1 MDNLVQRRAAQVRW
15 LKIAMENMEA
25 AFDGSTETRQ
35 ICFAKLMDT
44 WSRYD
49 EIITKLLDDTM
60 DQKTI
65 DVYTEER
72 ETVCADITEIKVK
85 VENMER
91 ELVVRECKST
101 EYTPITQTGSS
112 NVRLP
117 KMEIKKFNG
126 EYHDWQ
132 RFHDEFETTINS
144 NSNLSPI
151 EKFNYLRSL
160 LSGNAETAIRGLTLN
175 TVNYETALTILN
187 EKFCDPQLLIEEH
200 LKSLQNLPELWYSTN
215 QRCYL

>member
-1 MDNLVQRRAAQVRW
+1 
-15 LKIAMENMEA
+15 
-25 AFDGSTETRQ
+25 
-35 ICFAKLMDT
+35 MDT

-72 ETVCADITEIKVK
+72 ET

-132 RFHDEFETTINS
+132 RNSGTLLINAATS
-144 NSNLSPI
+144 DSSSQLITKSSTYMLDRARLI
-151 EKFNYLRSL
+151 ITSHSSGFRSACAL
-160 LSGNAETAIRGLTLN
+160 ITFIASCATGNDKHRGLPPGVQPAGTFSQCQPALRFG
-175 TVNYETALTILN
+175 TV
-187 EKFCDPQLLIEEH
+187 
-200 LKSLQNLPELWYSTN
+200 
-215 QRCYL
+215 